1 MAETEA
7 LPYEDVIKKREYLI
21 LNNVNDYITN
31 QNDLDS
37 EDKLYGLP
45 IFWEL
50 IQDKAP

>member
-7 LPYEDVIKKREYLI
+7 FPYEEIIRRREFLI
-21 LNNVNDYITN
+21 LSKVNDYITN

-45 IFWEL
+45 IFWDL
-50 IQDKAP
+50 I